1 MDSGF
6 MKVKVT
12 GNSMWPTLVD
22 GEIAKFGKEE
32 ELDYFTGQIILAKH
46 PLKSELLMIKRIHS
60 INEEGIF
67 LVGDNPDPTASEDSH
82 NFGRI
87 SENEIIGKYVNN

>member
-12 GNSMWPTLVD
+12 GSSMWPTLVD
-22 GEIAKFGKEE
+22 GEIAKFEKEGNI
-32 ELDYFTGQIILAKH
+32 DYLEGQIILAKH